1 MRHAELWRTRLLDR
15 PLAVARRAAETLVMP
30 PAKKVRASGML
41 TAEELPPPR
50 GWVMTDGGIAHLP
63 IVGPLVQRGDWLS
76 SFFGIVSYD
85 EIAATVEDA
94 FTTPGVRGVLVEI
107 DSPGGEVAGLFD
119 LLSHIEALKM
129 DSGKPLWAIA
139 REQALSAACA
149 IASVADR
156 LLVTQTGEVGSIG
169 VIAVHVDRTAQ
180 DKMEG
185 EKYTLVHA
193 GAKKLD
199 GNPHIP
205 LSPGAEADLQ
215 ADVDDLYGQLVGQVA
230 RGRGMKPET
239 IAATEA
245 AVYRGQHALDA
256 GLADG
261 IATLQQAHANLLAAL
276 DAPAGIA
283 ARAGRK
289 KPQSTNSERTE
300 TMALKPAKREDAAAT
315 GKAQAA
321 PATPEVEPTP
331 EAHASAEAPAA
342 NPTPAAPLA
351 SNPAPA
357 AATPVAPPS
366 GEGAPDIAAQIRA
379 EAAEIAEIAA
389 QAARLGLEIDASD
402 ALRNGVK
409 PDALRASV
417 LSQLAARGEAAAISP
432 VAPPAA
438 DTTPKESPL
447 IAAAERA
454 REQAVRGTNA
464 A

>member
-1 MRHAELWRTRLLDR
+1 MRHAELWQARLTGR
-15 PLAVARRAAETLVMP
+15 PLAVARRAVEALVAAPRAFLGEAESP
-30 PAKKVRASGML
+30 QAACQ
-41 TAEELPPPR
+41 
-50 GWVMTDGGIAHLP
+50 GWVMTEGGIAHLP

-85 EIAATVEDA
+85 EIAATTEDA
-94 FTTPGVRGVLVEI
+94 FTTPGVRGILMEI

-119 LLSHIEALKM
+119 LLSHIEALKT
-129 DSGKPLWAIA
+129 DTGKPLWAIA

-156 LLVTQTGEVGSIG
+156 LLITQTGEVGSIG
-169 VIAVHVDRTAQ
+169 IIAVHVDRSAQ

-185 EKYTLVHA
+185 EKYTLIHG

-215 ADVDDLYGQLVGQVA
+215 ADVDDLYGQLVAHVA
-230 RGRGMKPET
+230 RGRGMKPEA
-239 IAATEA
+239 IATTEA

-261 IATLQQAHANLLAAL
+261 IATLQQAHADLLAAL

-283 ARAGRK
+283 ARTGRK

-300 TMALKPAKREDAAAT
+300 TMALKPAKREDAAT
-315 GKAQAA
+315 NTQAQAA
-321 PATPEVEPTP
+321 PATPEMEPTP
-331 EAHASAEAPAA
+331 EASASTEAPAA
-342 NPTPAAPLA
+342 
-351 SNPAPA
+351 
-357 AATPVAPPS
+357 PVAPPS

-389 QAARLGLEIDASD
+389 QASRLGLEIDASD

-438 DTTPKESPL
+438 ETTPKESPL

-454 REQAVRGTNA
+454 REQAVRGMNA